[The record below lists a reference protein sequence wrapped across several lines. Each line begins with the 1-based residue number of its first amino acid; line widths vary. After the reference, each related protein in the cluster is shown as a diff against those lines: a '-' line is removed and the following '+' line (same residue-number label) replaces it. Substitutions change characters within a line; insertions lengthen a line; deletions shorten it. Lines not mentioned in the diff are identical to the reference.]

1 MTLLDPAILKSDF
14 GVHVFRFFIDSHKK
28 RGRDSEVGIFM
39 GHGLATPLVGADQH
53 SGLPGPADYVLN
65 ARIELYACLQL
76 LADRARFITGAT
88 WAAIALH
95 EHNEFVYCAAAGNSA
110 PVIGSEFNVKTLRA
124 EQSLGTDGKSLQV
137 TVIRNSKTAGFFQLF
152 SESAKFTDQDL
163 QSIIRLADMVATAIN
178 CMEAEQHSI
187 ADEHPSVPARVAR
200 PPKPALPV
208 LWHAPEGLA
217 SGESSKSSSASDLS
231 LTVYA
236 CESCGFPV
244 SRGRSICVDCEERG
258 SPSASMA
265 RLLTA
270 TQKQDE
276 SWFSAHGYTI
286 ASLLVSALVAA
297 IIYWLR

>member
-1 MTLLDPAILKSDF
+1 
-14 GVHVFRFFIDSHKK
+14 
-28 RGRDSEVGIFM
+28 M
-39 GHGLATPLVGADQH
+39 GHSVATPLAMVDQH
-53 SGLPGPADYVLN
+53 SGHQELADHVLN

-110 PVIGSEFNVKTLRA
+110 PVIGSEFSVKTLRP
-124 EQSLGTDGKSLQV
+124 EQSLGADGKSLQV

-152 SESAKFTDQDL
+152 SETAKFSDHDL

-187 ADEHPSVPARVAR
+187 ADEHPPTPALVAK

-208 LWHAPEGLA
+208 LWHAPEGLVSEA
-217 SGESSKSSSASDLS
+217 SNQSSSPSDLAV
-231 LTVYA
+231 TVYA

-244 SRGRSICVDCEERG
+244 SRGRTICVDCEERG
-258 SPSASMA
+258 SASATMA
-265 RLLTA
+265 RLLTT
-270 TQKQDE
+270 TQREDE

-297 IIYWLR
+297 IIYWLH